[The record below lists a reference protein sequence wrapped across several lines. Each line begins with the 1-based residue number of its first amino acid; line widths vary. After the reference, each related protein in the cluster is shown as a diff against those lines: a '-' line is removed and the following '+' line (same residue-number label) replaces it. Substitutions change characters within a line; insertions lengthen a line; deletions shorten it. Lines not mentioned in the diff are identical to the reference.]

1 MVFNL
6 EKFPAEINLDLL
18 HVIERIAHG
27 CNVGCKVLGGNL
39 FREVERVFLM
49 QAIME
54 ATFFAKDMIN
64 CMQQTQ
70 ASSIATELLVGR
82 TVELKANRACSIY
95 FDTAIPVEMH
105 VILSQLGGKGE
116 RQAAR
121 YQL

>member
-1 MVFNL
+1 
-6 EKFPAEINLDLL
+6 
-18 HVIERIAHG
+18 
-27 CNVGCKVLGGNL
+27 
-39 FREVERVFLM
+39 M

-82 TVELKANRACSIY
+82 TVKLKANRACSIY

-105 VILSQLGGKGE
+105 VILSQLGGKAMRTVSGNSWTISFSILGC
-116 RQAAR
+116 RVSQAVSRTAR
-121 YQL
+121 RSIIGIKVKRIAWVIRPLTFQRLRW